1 MKALRWPNRSS
12 PQHPHGEGLQRHPLQ
27 TYTVQPRASHS
38 QPWGGQLQTTAT
50 DVAFASGEA
59 GAAAAAGIG
68 VVRVRAP
75 GGPPASYAGFSPH
88 RATKESEGPTSCPHS
103 TLLQSGIE
111 WVKNAV

>member
-1 MKALRWPNRSS
+1 MAK
-12 PQHPHGEGLQRHPLQ
+12 QE
-27 TYTVQPRASHS
+27 QPPTPARGGPAAPPSANIHSAAQSQS
-38 QPWGGQLQTTAT
+38 QPALGGTAT
-50 DVAFASGEA
+50 DAAFASGEA
-59 GAAAAAGIG
+59 GAAAATGVG